1 LPARQ
6 PASLALRVLAA
17 LLGIVALEAVR
28 YFAFRSEYQADP
40 SLWFLIAG
48 SIAFNIWFQWWT
60 LPNTAW
66 KALIAAALTEAGLPP
81 AARIV
86 AKALVALLKA
96 LAPLIAPR

>member
-1 LPARQ
+1 LPARR

-17 LLGIVALEAVR
+17 FIGIVGLELVR
-28 YFAFRSEYQADP
+28 YFAFRSEYEADP
-40 SLWFLIAG
+40 ALWFVIAG

-60 LPNTAW
+60 LPDTVW

-86 AKALVALLKA
+86 AKAVRALLKA
-96 LAPLIAPR
+96 LTPLIAPR